1 MGAGFLSLAFCAG
14 VADLYEKAEAIE
26 DPKGR
31 EHGIAVLEKMITRAW
46 LHCADLDCFPQ
57 VARLIAAGNAGDEF
71 DIADYTAGLPQHL
84 IPRRFRQ

>member
-26 DPKGR
+26 DPQGR

-46 LHCADLDCFPQ
+46 LH
-57 VARLIAAGNAGDEF
+57 
-71 DIADYTAGLPQHL
+71 
-84 IPRRFRQ
+84 